1 MNEEHKKLYTDFSKH
16 LEIKG
21 YKKRGIE
28 EKIRR
33 VKEFLAYIEEEQIE
47 LRSLRIKEAES
58 YREYLSL
65 LTDDKSKSRYSAGTI
80 NSTIAHLRSFFMYLQ
95 GLKIVLRNPFM
106 EIEKVKVKYALPRN
120 ILSIE
125 EMGKLLDGIEVKS
138 RLDFKFKVVIEI
150 LYSTGCRISEIE
162 KLRKKDIDLEE
173 GYIKIIDDKES
184 QDRRCCLTEC
194 ALKLLKAYIE
204 IEGMGNK
211 EEEHIFRHGHSFRGL
226 NSFMNERLKA
236 VTKKLKLPYISS
248 HGIRHSIATHLFKNG
263 ADIRE
268 VQEFLGHK
276 RIKNTEIYTRLILND
291 LKNVIE
297 KTHPREVKEE
307 EDEES

>member
-1 MNEEHKKLYTDFSKH
+1 MKKERQKKMNEEHKKLYTDFSKH
-16 LEIKG
+16 LKIKG

-47 LRSLRIKEAES
+47 LRRL
-58 YREYLSL
+58 
-65 LTDDKSKSRYSAGTI
+65 
-80 NSTIAHLRSFFMYLQ
+80 
-95 GLKIVLRNPFM
+95 
-106 EIEKVKVKYALPRN
+106 KVKDALPRN

-194 ALKLLKAYIE
+194 ALKLLKASIE
-204 IEGMGNK
+204 IEG
-211 EEEHIFRHGHSFRGL
+211 
-226 NSFMNERLKA
+226 
-236 VTKKLKLPYISS
+236 
-248 HGIRHSIATHLFKNG
+248 
-263 ADIRE
+263 
-268 VQEFLGHK
+268 
-276 RIKNTEIYTRLILND
+276 
-291 LKNVIE
+291 
-297 KTHPREVKEE
+297 
-307 EDEES
+307 